1 METGTTVPQR
11 PHQVFKPHRAGLPRL
26 GAYFSELW
34 RRREFALSMSRTQ
47 MRAANTNT
55 VLGELWLV
63 INPLLLSGVYYLLI
77 FIIAGNQNADFAQI
91 TSGLFFFYFVSG
103 AVLTSA
109 SSVTSGGRLILN
121 QAFPKMLLPISTV
134 HLAFRRFLP
143 TMIVYAVIHV
153 LFGRPITVQLLML
166 PVVLLLG
173 MMFALGL
180 GMLMATSHVYFR
192 DTASFLPYVMRI
204 WLYLSPVL
212 WSAQALFERF
222 SGRLGDLVQLAYLN
236 PLFSILGLWT
246 DALTGVPPNPVYL
259 AVATGVAVLFLFI
272 GGWVFMSR
280 EREFAVR
287 L

>member
-1 METGTTVPQR
+1 MALEQSVKTR

-26 GAYFSELW
+26 GPYFSELW
-34 RRREFALSMSRTQ
+34 RRREFALSLSHTQ

-63 INPLLLSGVYYLLI
+63 LNPLLLSGVYYLLI

-103 AVLTSA
+103 AVQTSA
-109 SSVTSGGRLILN
+109 SSVTSGGKLILN
-121 QAFPKMLLPISTV
+121 QAFPKMLLPMSTV
-134 HLAFRRFLP
+134 HLALRRFLP

-153 LFGRPITVQLLML
+153 LVGRPITVQLLML

-173 MMFALGL
+173 MLFALGL
-180 GMLMATSHVYFR
+180 GMLVATSQVYFR
-192 DTASFLPYVMRI
+192 DTSSFLPYLIRI

-212 WSAQALFERF
+212 WSAEALFARF
-222 SGRLGDLVQLAYLN
+222 ADRLGDWILIAYAN

-246 DALTGVPPNPVYL
+246 DALTGIPVNPVYL
-259 AVATGVAVLFLFI
+259 SVAVGVALLFLVL
-272 GGWVFMSR
+272 GAWVFIAR